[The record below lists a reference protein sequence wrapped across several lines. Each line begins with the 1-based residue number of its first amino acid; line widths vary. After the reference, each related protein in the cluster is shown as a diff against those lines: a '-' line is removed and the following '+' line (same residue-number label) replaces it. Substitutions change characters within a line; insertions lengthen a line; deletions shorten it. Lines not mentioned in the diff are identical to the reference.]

1 MCSYYRQFIPQFS
14 EIAIPLIYLT
24 KKYAKFKWTY
34 ESQKAFDHLK
44 QNLTYMPLLG
54 YPDTG
59 KPYVLYTDVSD
70 KVIGARLVQ
79 EVENSDQIGP
89 GVKNDKPIYLLETQ
103 QRWSTVEKE
112 AFAIH

>member
-1 MCSYYRQFIPQFS
+1 M
-14 EIAIPLIYLT
+14 
-24 KKYAKFKWTY
+24 
-34 ESQKAFDHLK
+34 K

-59 KPYVLYTDVSD
+59 KPYVIYTDVSD

-79 EVENSDQIGP
+79 EVENSDQISP

-103 QRWSTVEKE
+103 QR
-112 AFAIH
+112 